1 MSSEWI
7 TTKLGTLVS
16 VNSKSLS
23 VKSNF
28 ETIEY
33 IDTASVTE
41 NNFDPP
47 VLLKIKD
54 APSRAKRIVSTGDT
68 IISTVRPSQKH
79 YGYIQNCKKNT
90 IVSTGFAVITPKN
103 IAPSFLYYFLTQEN
117 ITNYLNNVAETSTST
132 FPAFKPDIINEIEI
146 TLPKDIREQ
155 ASIGNFLMQ
164 IDNKIRFN
172 NKINQ
177 TLESISQTL
186 FKSWFVDFDPVK
198 AKIAAKKHGNDPQLA
213 AMMAI
218 SGKSE
223 DEINQMPADK
233 RKQLVETADLFP
245 DEMMDSEL
253 GEIPKG
259 WEIGKIGEVYT
270 SKGGYAFKS
279 DEFIEEGFPVVKIKN
294 ITNSGYVD
302 LSDTQ
307 KVSFESTTNKDSF
320 VLRNGDVIMAMTG
333 ATIGKVGIIAN
344 HTNKKCFLNQRVAKF
359 YPVNKPDNLNW
370 FIYLFFR
377 REENTIAILSMA
389 QGSAQ
394 PNISTTG
401 IDNVRAIIPDSKL
414 LNRFNLIVDPLFKVW
429 ISNSIQSKKMS
440 ETRDILLPELLNG
453 RLSNLE

>member
-155 ASIGNFLMQ
+155 GSIGNFLMQ
-164 IDNKIRFN
+164 IDNKIRYN

-177 TLESISQTL
+177 ILESISQTL

-198 AKIAAKKHGNDPQLA
+198 AKITAKELGEDLQLA
-213 AMMAI
+213 AMMVI
-218 SGKSE
+218 SGKSKV
-223 DEINQMPADK
+223 EIDQMPADK
-233 RKQLVETADLFP
+233 RKQLAETADLFP

-259 WEIGKIGEVYT
+259 WKISEIGKEVEVLGGSTPSTKEIEYWENGNNSWVTPKDFSGLKSKVLIDSERKITDKGVTQISSGILPVNTVLLSSRAPIGYLAITKIPVSINQGFIAMICNKKLQSTYILNWTFFKMNEIVQRASGTTFLEISKSNFKTIKIIVPSSGVLKKFYAATHKQYT
-270 SKGGYAFKS
+270 L
-279 DEFIEEGFPVVKIKN
+279 IEENEK
-294 ITNSGYVD
+294 
-302 LSDTQ
+302 
-307 KVSFESTTNKDSF
+307 TNKNLVSIRDS
-320 VLRNGDVIMAMTG
+320 I
-333 ATIGKVGIIAN
+333 
-344 HTNKKCFLNQRVAKF
+344 
-359 YPVNKPDNLNW
+359 
-370 FIYLFFR
+370 
-377 REENTIAILSMA
+377 
-389 QGSAQ
+389 
-394 PNISTTG
+394 
-401 IDNVRAIIPDSKL
+401 
-414 LNRFNLIVDPLFKVW
+414 
-429 ISNSIQSKKMS
+429 
-440 ETRDILLPELLNG
+440 LPELLTG
-453 RLSNLE
+453 KITL

>member
-1 MSSEWI
+1 MKLSEIIEFNPPRKLVKGKNAPFVEMAALPQNSRDISYVFQKEFNGSGTKFKNGDTLLARI
-7 TTKLGTLVS
+7 TPCLENGKTAK
-16 VNSKSLS
+16 VNCLHANEIAHGS
-23 VKSNF
+23 
-28 ETIEY
+28 
-33 IDTASVTE
+33 TE
-41 NNFDPP
+41 FIVMQAKEPEFDEDFIYYLCRWNNFRDYA
-47 VLLKIKD
+47 VGRMEGSSGRQRVD
-54 APSRAKRIVSTGDT
+54 WRAVSEFEC
-68 IISTVRPSQKH
+68 
-79 YGYIQNCKKNT
+79 N
-90 IVSTGFAVITPKN
+90 
-103 IAPSFLYYFLTQEN
+103 L
-117 ITNYLNNVAETSTST
+117 
-132 FPAFKPDIINEIEI
+132 PD
-146 TLPKDIREQ
+146 KDIRKR
-155 ASIGNFLMQ
+155 IGYSLKQF
-164 IDNKIRFN
+164 DDKIATN

-186 FKSWFVDFDPVK
+186 FKSWFIDFDPVK
-198 AKIAAKKHGNDPQLA
+198 AKIVAKEQGEDPQLA

-245 DEMMDSEL
+245 DEMVESEL
-253 GEIPKG
+253 GQIPKG
-259 WEIGKIGEVYT
+259 WKIGKIGEVYT

-377 REENTIAILSMA
+377 REENTITILSMA

>member
-16 VNSKSLS
+16 INSKSLS
-23 VKSNF
+23 VKSNI

-33 IDTASVTE
+33 IDTSSVTE

-47 VLLKIKD
+47 VILKLKD
-54 APSRAKRIVSTGDT
+54 APSRAKRIVSIGDT

-79 YGYIQNCKKNT
+79 YGYIQSCKKNT
-90 IVSTGFAVITPKN
+90 IVSTGFAVVTPKK

-117 ITNYLNNVAETSTST
+117 ITNYLNTVAETSTST

-186 FKSWFVDFDPVK
+186 FKSWFIDFDPVK
-198 AKIAAKKHGNDPQLA
+198 AKIVAKEQGEDPQLA

-233 RKQLVETADLFP
+233 RKQLAETAELFP

-259 WEIGKIGEVYT
+259 WTVKPIDEIANFLNGLALQKYPAKINDPFLPVIKIVQLKKGEVKGAEKA
-270 SKGGYAFKS
+270 SK
-279 DEFIEEGFPVVKIKN
+279 DIP
-294 ITNSGYVD
+294 
-302 LSDTQ
+302 
-307 KVSFESTTNKDSF
+307 KDYIID
-320 VLRNGDVIMAMTG
+320 NGDVVFSWSGSLFSDVWCGGKG
-333 ATIGKVGIIAN
+333 A
-344 HTNKKCFLNQRVAKF
+344 LNQH
-359 YPVNKPDNLNW
+359 
-370 FIYLFFR
+370 
-377 REENTIAILSMA
+377 
-389 QGSAQ
+389 
-394 PNISTTG
+394 
-401 IDNVRAIIPDSKL
+401 
-414 LNRFNLIVDPLFKVW
+414 LFKVTSTHYPKWFYYQW
-429 ISNSIQSKKMS
+429 IIFHLPEFMRIAADKAVTMGHIKREHLSQAMCIVPDEILIKKADIVFSNLLEKYINKKVES
-440 ETRDILLPELLNG
+440 LKLAETRDFLLPKLLSGELSL
-453 RLSNLE
+453 